1 MGLYVLTGCGH
12 SLISHIVFLIQP
24 FNRLF
29 PAVNRIRGGRETKNY
44 QNGWIGANINRVI
57 IKDQNKSRG
66 DPFSHVNIAM
76 HLAQFSSY
84 INYALR
90 LSAMQY
96 GDRCRATSSLR
107 GLYPSR
113 YQTSSKNS
121 LTPQYLVSKESAPRT
136 KLISGRETSTPTVSS
151 QKKLLN
157 ELLEIIKD
165 LSDAKWTPPDD
176 LDISL
181 QTLSSSSQDTTSSSD
196 SEDWVR
202 PDTPPPTP
210 PQ

>member
-1 MGLYVLTGCGH
+1 ML
-12 SLISHIVFLIQP
+12 
-24 FNRLF
+24 
-29 PAVNRIRGGRETKNY
+29 
-44 QNGWIGANINRVI
+44 
-57 IKDQNKSRG
+57 
-66 DPFSHVNIAM
+66 
-76 HLAQFSSY
+76 LAQYSFY
-84 INYALR
+84 TNYASR

-196 SEDWVR
+196 SEDWVT

-210 PQ
+210 PNGGGGPNEG

>member
-1 MGLYVLTGCGH
+1 ML
-12 SLISHIVFLIQP
+12 
-24 FNRLF
+24 
-29 PAVNRIRGGRETKNY
+29 
-44 QNGWIGANINRVI
+44 
-57 IKDQNKSRG
+57 
-66 DPFSHVNIAM
+66 
-76 HLAQFSSY
+76 LAQFSFY

-196 SEDWVR
+196 SEDWV
-202 PDTPPPTP
+202 TS
-210 PQ
+210 